1 MNAWLTSDGFVV
13 LRMLVAAVRLFIS
26 TRGRPV
32 GLAVVVPVLAKK
44 LTWAGGKLV
53 VFTCQPPVTESAPTV
68 VVPQLA
74 VGLECTGMI
83 QTLPAVTSART
94 CVLWPRPNTAKP
106 IRTAANA

>member
-13 LRMLVAAVRLFIS
+13 LRMLEAAVRLLIS

-32 GLAVVVPVLAKK
+32 GLAVVVPVFKKK
-44 LTWAGGKLV
+44 LTVAGGKLV
-53 VFTCQPPVTESAPTV
+53 VFTCQPPVTGSAPV
-68 VVPQLA
+68 VAVPQLG

-94 CVLWPRPNTAKP
+94 LAVLPRPNT
-106 IRTAANA
+106 